1 MKTRIY
7 IIILISSL
15 LVFSCEKEKYE
26 SAGTIT
32 GADLSMC
39 ACCGGY
45 FITIDGA
52 KYRFDK
58 LQLPDN
64 FTFNDNQLP
73 LKVELNWKLNNELC
87 SGLNWIAISKIRE
100 IK

>member
-1 MKTRIY
+1 MRTRIF
-7 IIILISSL
+7 ILLISTL
-15 LVFSCEKEKYE
+15 LVFSCEKTKYE
-26 SAGTIT
+26 AIGTIT
-32 GADLSMC
+32 GADMAMC

-45 FITIDGA
+45 FITIDGTQ
-52 KYRFDK
+52 YRFEK
-58 LQLPDN
+58 TELPDN
-64 FTFNDNQLP
+64 FIFNDNELP